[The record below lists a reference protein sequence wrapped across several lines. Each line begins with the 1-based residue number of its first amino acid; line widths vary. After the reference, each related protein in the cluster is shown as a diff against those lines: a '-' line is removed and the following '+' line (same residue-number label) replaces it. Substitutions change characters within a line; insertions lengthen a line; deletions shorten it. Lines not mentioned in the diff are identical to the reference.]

1 MTEELEKFIEEI
13 QEVKYQLIKSS
24 PDNNWDPMVE
34 DLRKAEDFFRERF
47 VESKGSGC
55 KVKAEAI
62 INRYK
67 AERHKEYMAKKYG
80 QFRPFGNGLRR
91 APKSLG
97 EKFYKGI
104 NKVRKGR
111 EGIEEGKFRIMMFH
125 DKFKKVSRGGPLPP
139 FENQSFA
146 MAHSEYETIQDAKKV
161 AKWLQNLNPHWTIQV
176 WNWANT
182 PVFTFE
188 GAMVK

>member
-1 MTEELEKFIEEI
+1 MGSDGRRPQESRRFLQGEI
-13 QEVKYQLIKSS
+13 RGIQGFGMQGEGRGHHQSLQR
-24 PDNNWDPMVE
+24 
-34 DLRKAEDFFRERF
+34 RKGIRSTWPRST
-47 VESKGSGC
+47 VNSGRSET
-55 KVKAEAI
+55 VSV
-62 INRYK
+62 
-67 AERHKEYMAKKYG
+67 
-80 QFRPFGNGLRR
+80 GLRSR
-91 APKSLG
+91 WEKS
-97 EKFYKGI
+97 FTRGI